1 MAKAS
6 IKLGGKAWELRYDMN
21 ALAELEGALHFT
33 MAEIGARFKKG
44 RFGTRDI
51 RALVWAGILHQ
62 DEEAT
67 IRQVGDMLTEA
78 GFLKDEKTRDGLLE
92 QVFEALAASF
102 PEAAKDAEATN
113 PN

>member
-1 MAKAS
+1 
-6 IKLGGKAWELRYDMN
+6 MN

-33 MAEIGARFKKG
+33 MTEIGARFKKG

-51 RALVWAGILHQ
+51 RALVWAGVLHQ
-62 DEEAT
+62 DEDAT
-67 IRQVGDMLTEA
+67 IRQVGDWLTEA
-78 GFLKDEKTRDGLLE
+78 GFLKNEKTRDSLLE

-102 PEAAKDAEATN
+102 PDATKDAKAED